1 LNKQEALMEVF
12 SYKMTHDSGF
22 APNPFGHTL
31 TLATCK
37 PYMRKSKGK
46 GQWIAGFTSVDLNRD
61 PVGEERLVYLMR
73 VGEKLHM
80 RDYFADP
87 RFQDKIP
94 YANSTDPIRRVG
106 DSIYRPLVPGA
117 SEPSHFEQIK
127 NPHHWAINKPCQKHL
142 NDDIFGEYVLIADLF
157 YYFGSCPVNVPA
169 EYRLRVPQGSAKEG
183 YITPPSQAER
193 FIRFIQ
199 ENYKQGIHCNPTD
212 WSEDEVMKKS
222 SCGERSCG
230 SSGKK

>member
-1 LNKQEALMEVF
+1 MEVF

-87 RFQDKIP
+87 RFQDK
-94 YANSTDPIRRVG
+94 
-106 DSIYRPLVPGA
+106 
-117 SEPSHFEQIK
+117 
-127 NPHHWAINKPCQKHL
+127 NPVRQFNGSYQKSRGQHL
-142 NDDIFGEYVLIADLF
+142 
-157 YYFGSCPVNVPA
+157 
-169 EYRLRVPQGSAKEG
+169 
-183 YITPPSQAER
+183 
-193 FIRFIQ
+193 
-199 ENYKQGIHCNPTD
+199 
-212 WSEDEVMKKS
+212 S
-222 SCGERSCG
+222 SLGTRCI
-230 SSGKK
+230 